1 VARYKLQACCS
12 NVMEV
17 CSRGRPPLAVRWRA
31 GSQVDGGW
39 RPGSP
44 LDGGRRTGS
53 QVAGR
58 RAEIRVAPG
67 RRAQTRVTGGR
78 TVGGDQGHPWTAGT
92 GQGHPWPAGRF
103 GPGLPVDGGRMT
115 GSPPDGGRK
124 SGLHIDPPPPLPY
137 LWTTT
142 ATGLDHLQL
151 PYRTDH
157 VLGIRG
163 PHPQN
168 GGVPRGAVLWGGSA
182 MGSAGGNSESHTKS
196 VA

>member
-1 VARYKLQACCS
+1 VLQQCHGSVLKRPPTA
-12 NVMEV
+12 
-17 CSRGRPPLAVRWRA
+17 GRPLESRVT
-31 GSQVDGGW
+31 
-39 RPGSP
+39 
-44 LDGGRRTGS
+44 GGRRVETR
-53 QVAGR
+53 VALGR
-58 RAEIRVAPG
+58 RAED
-67 RRAQTRVTGGR
+67 RVTGGR
-78 TVGGDQGHPWTAGT
+78 TAGGNQGRPWTAGT

-168 GGVPRGAVLWGGSA
+168 GGVPRGAVLWGGGRRWVALEAIANPIQNRSRRRP
-182 MGSAGGNSESHTKS
+182 NS
-196 VA
+196 